1 LTIGE
6 YRAVYFRE
14 LAQYYPISE
23 ARAIASVVF
32 EDVTGLKSLY
42 QSMSA
47 FQVLTFEQQKLLAEY
62 LKRLQNFEP
71 MQYILGYEIFG
82 DIKLKVNPTVLIP
95 RPETL
100 DLVNWIINSENTPK
114 SILDIGTGSGCIAIA
129 LKKHYSSALIH
140 ALELSEDA
148 LQTAKENATMNEVE
162 IGFEQSDI
170 LNDFPKGKY
179 DIIVS
184 NPPYVSEKEKEEMR
198 PNVLKYEPHLALF
211 SADPLL
217 FYERIA
223 HVAYEILNPGGKLY
237 FEMNEYYENEIIKV
251 VAAAGYSNIEIKED
265 IFGKNR
271 MIRGEKL

>member
-23 ARAIASVVF
+23 ARAITSVVF

-47 FQVLTFEQQKLLAEY
+47 FQVLTFEQQTLLAEY

-129 LKKHYSSALIH
+129 LKKHYSSALVH

-148 LQTAKENATMNEVE
+148 LQTAKENATMNDVE

-170 LNDFPKGKY
+170 LNDLPKGKY

-198 PNVLKYEPHLALF
+198 PNVLQYEPHLALF

-217 FYERIA
+217 FYRRIA
-223 HVAYEILNPGGKLY
+223 QVAKEILNAGGKLY
-237 FEMNEYYENEIIKV
+237 FEMNEYYEHEISKV
-251 VAAAGYSNIEIKED
+251 VSDEGYSNIEIKED
-265 IFGKNR
+265 VFGKNR
-271 MIRGEKL
+271 MIRGEKR